1 MHGSISQEMSTTM
14 ETNPTTIVETDSIH
28 LNRAFVRSVASIFA
42 KQRNL
47 SKLFFSVTKK
57 LGKFFSIS
65 GALLIVH
72 SERDNRLKVIATR
85 KPSRALAGLA
95 LTLPSQNSLFY
106 DVYRDATPYIKNY
119 PEDFD
124 GNFIEQKLLLDD
136 DTKSLVICPTI
147 HNGFPNGLICFT
159 SPVPYAFVMF
169 EKGFLQDI
177 MEQFGVVL
185 NREMQLINI

>member
-14 ETNPTTIVETDSIH
+14 ETNPTALMETNNTR
-28 LNRAFVRSVASIFA
+28 LNHTFIRSVASIFA

-47 SKLFFSVTKK
+47 PKLFFSVTKK

-72 SERDNRLKVIATR
+72 SSRDNRLKVIATR
-85 KPSRALAGLA
+85 KESRALDGLA
-95 LTLPSQNSLFY
+95 LTLPPQHSLFY
-106 DVYRDATPYIKNY
+106 TVYKDGEPYIKNY
-119 PEDFD
+119 PEDFE

-136 DTKSLVICPTI
+136 DTKSMVICPTV

-169 EKGFLQDI
+169 ENGFLQEI
-177 MEQFGVVL
+177 MEQFGTVL
-185 NREMQLINI
+185 SRETRLINI

>member
-14 ETNPTTIVETDSIH
+14 ETNQKASLSTINTR
-28 LNRAFVRSVASIFA
+28 LNHTFVRSVASIFV

-47 SKLFFSVTKK
+47 PKLFFSVTKK

-72 SERDNRLKVIATR
+72 SSRDNRLKVIATR
-85 KPSRALAGLA
+85 KESRALDGLA
-95 LTLPSQNSLFY
+95 LTLPSQKSLFY
-106 DVYRDATPYIKNY
+106 TVYNNGEPYVKNY
-119 PEDFD
+119 PEDFE

-136 DTKSLVICPTI
+136 DTKSLVICPTM
-147 HNGFPNGLICFT
+147 HNGFPNGLVCFT

-169 EKGFLQDI
+169 EKGFLQEI
-177 MEQFGVVL
+177 MEQFGSVL
-185 NREMQLINI
+185 NRETRLINI